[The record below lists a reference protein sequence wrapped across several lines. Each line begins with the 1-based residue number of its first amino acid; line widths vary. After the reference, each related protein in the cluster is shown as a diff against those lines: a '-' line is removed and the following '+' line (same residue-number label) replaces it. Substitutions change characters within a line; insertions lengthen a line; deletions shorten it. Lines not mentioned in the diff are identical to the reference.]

1 MTKRGVRIG
10 IGAAA
15 VLVVAVVAAV
25 AVASLGAR
33 GKPKDA
39 GAPSVPNV
47 TLFVARSGAVD
58 ERIEAAGRV
67 GPPAGSSAKIA
78 FAQAGILRTVAVRV
92 GDRVSAG
99 ESLAVLDRAAL
110 GAAVQQAHAD
120 AGGAAA
126 GFGGGALPSAAARSA
141 AARLAVADGKLQTLQ
156 SGGPAALSSQIQ
168 AASTARQA
176 ALKVQADEAAIVR
189 SEQLLTAGVVA
200 TKDVDAARAQLAS
213 DEADQRTADAKV
225 SAATSD
231 FQAAIKAAQ
240 ADVATARSD
249 VQTAQSQQGILGGA
263 AASAQARLASAQIA
277 YQNGELRAPADGIVL
292 AILKHPGES
301 VDATQPV
308 MEVGP
313 PFGNSVTLTVPA
325 DASRR
330 IARGDAVTLQLT
342 QRARVTHGWVI
353 AVVPAVDPATQAG
366 TVVVSGAPADAVPGD
381 AVSATIVVGRAAG
394 VVVPTSAIVQDP
406 QTGNTVVFVRTADPK
421 SGNAGFAMRSV
432 SVRAGD
438 ATTTSLASGLR
449 PGERVAAQGGY
460 TLLAPAGG

>member
-1 MTKRGVRIG
+1 MTKVRIG
-10 IGAAA
+10 IGAAVA
-15 VLVVAVVAAV
+15 LVVAVVAAV
-25 AVASLGAR
+25 TVASLNAR

-47 TLFVARSGAVD
+47 TLFVARPGAVD

-78 FAQAGILRTVAVRV
+78 FAQAGILQAVAVRV

-110 GAAVQQAHAD
+110 GAAVQQARAD
-120 AGGAAA
+120 ARGAAA
-126 GFGGGALPSAAARSA
+126 GFGGGAVPSAAARSA
-141 AARLAVADGKLQTLQ
+141 AARLAVANGKLQTLQ
-156 SGGPAALSSQIQ
+156 SGGPAALSSQIE

-176 ALKVQADEAAIVR
+176 ALKVQADEAAIAR
-189 SEQLLTAGVVA
+189 NEQLLAAGVVA

-225 SAATSD
+225 AAATSD
-231 FQAAIKAAQ
+231 FQAAIKAEQ

-249 VQTAQSQQGILGGA
+249 VQTAQSQRGILGGA
-263 AASAQARLASAQIA
+263 AGSAQARLASAQIA
-277 YQNGELRAPADGIVL
+277 FQNGVLHAPADGIVL

-313 PFGNSVTLTVPA
+313 LFGNSVTLTVPA

-330 IARGDAVTLQLT
+330 IARGDPVTLQLT
-342 QRARVTHGWVI
+342 QRTRVTHGSVI
-353 AVVPAVDPATQAG
+353 AVVPAVDPTTQAG

-381 AVSATIVVGRAAG
+381 AVNATIVVGRAAG

-406 QTGNTVVFVRTADPK
+406 QTGKTVVFVRTADPK
-421 SGNAGFAMRSV
+421 SGNQGFAMRSV

-438 ATTTSLASGLR
+438 ATTTSLAAGLR